1 MIGRYDTVGF
11 RLVGAAK
18 VTAPAVSAV
27 GQFLTGVGLLL
38 RGLGMYARTP
48 RLVLLGILPALIT
61 GALFLAGYATLVYF
75 VTDLVELVTPFADDW
90 AGWARDLFRVLAGFA
105 FLALGAVL
113 GVLTFTAIT
122 LVVGDPFYEEISA
135 RVETR
140 YGGVPGEIEVSW
152 LRSLRRSMVDS
163 LRLVSRSVLLGVP
176 LFFAGFIPVLGQF
189 VVPVV
194 AAAVGGW
201 FLVLELVGAPFYR
214 RGLRLAD
221 RRRVLKEHRP
231 VALGFGVAVFC
242 CFLIPLGAILVMPA
256 AVAGAALL
264 ARRSLGQSI
273 EEPGR
278 WTEPPKTG
286 TEA

>member
-1 MIGRYDTVGF
+1 M
-11 RLVGAAK
+11 GAAK
-18 VTAPAVSAV
+18 VAAPAVSAA
-27 GQFLTGVGLLL
+27 GQFFTGVGLLL
-38 RGLGMYARTP
+38 RGLGTYARNP
-48 RLVLLGILPALIT
+48 RLVLLGIVPALIT
-61 GALFLAGYATLVYF
+61 GALFLAGYATLIYF
-75 VTDLVELVTPFADDW
+75 VTDLAGLVTPFAD
-90 AGWARDLFRVLAGFA
+90 GWVEWGRDLIRVLAAFA

-113 GVLTFTAIT
+113 GVLTFTAVT

-135 RVETR
+135 RVEAR
-140 YGGVPGEIEVSW
+140 YGGVPDEIEVHW

-163 LRLVSRSVLLGVP
+163 LRLVTRSVLLGVP
-176 LFFAGFIPVLGQF
+176 LFFAGFIPVVGQF
-189 VVPVV
+189 VVPVI

-201 FLVLELVGAPFYR
+201 FLALELVGAPFYR

-221 RRRVLKEHRP
+221 RRRVLREHRP

-264 ARRSLGQSI
+264 ARRSLGQPI
-273 EEPGR
+273 DEPGR
-278 WTEPPKTG
+278 WIEQPAPG